1 MKGDFMRSWFESVY
15 SDGTRGFV
23 SNPEPNLS
31 DEVEITIR
39 VLNTDEINDVILW
52 RITNEA

>member
-1 MKGDFMRSWFESVY
+1 MRSWFESVY

-39 VLNTDEINDVILW
+39 VLNTDEINDVIL
-52 RITNEA
+52 